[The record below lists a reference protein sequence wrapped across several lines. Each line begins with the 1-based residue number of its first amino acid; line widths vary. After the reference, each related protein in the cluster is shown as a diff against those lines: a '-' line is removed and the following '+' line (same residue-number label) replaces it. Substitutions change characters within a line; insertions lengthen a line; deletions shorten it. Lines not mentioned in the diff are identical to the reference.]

1 MWGNTD
7 HTIQTVAP
15 MPRCMGY
22 AASQGQ
28 FQNLGLWNTTQNKM
42 KELLEES
49 GQGTLD
55 AYLLAQFKV
64 VDGVFEITVQGE
76 ATRNISEE
84 HPAFEVLSRKGV
96 GRGSNFNLALKQALE
111 SY

>member
-1 MWGNTD
+1 
-7 HTIQTVAP
+7 
-15 MPRCMGY
+15 MGY
-22 AASQGQ
+22 AASQGH

-64 VDGVFEITVQGE
+64 VDGVFEIDG
-76 ATRNISEE
+76 
-84 HPAFEVLSRKGV
+84 
-96 GRGSNFNLALKQALE
+96 
-111 SY
+111 